1 MQEKRITLS
10 AEDNKLFVDE
20 MLKGNEIIE
29 EALTNWNDNPNDVEK
44 LAYVYK
50 ALLDRDKEC
59 GGLIVSVESGKIPA
73 GSENVKY
80 FNGAEEIKVLKV
92 SGSFDDEYLMVF
104 TSRERFKE
112 CNETAGVV
120 MFIRSVFSLLIK
132 VEGVDGIVINIGK
145 EEMILNK
152 NYMDL
157 LNRLNL
163 KDIQN
168 KGGNTQND

>member
-80 FNGAEEIKVLKV
+80 FSGAEEIKVLKV

-112 CNETAGVV
+112 CDETAGVV
-120 MFIRSVFSLLIK
+120 MFIRVAFRLLAK
-132 VEGVDGIVINIGK
+132 LEGIDGIVINIDN

-152 NYMDL
+152 SYMEI
-157 LNRLNL
+157 LNNMI
-163 KDIQN
+163 K
-168 KGGNTQND
+168 KGDAAWKTSDQ